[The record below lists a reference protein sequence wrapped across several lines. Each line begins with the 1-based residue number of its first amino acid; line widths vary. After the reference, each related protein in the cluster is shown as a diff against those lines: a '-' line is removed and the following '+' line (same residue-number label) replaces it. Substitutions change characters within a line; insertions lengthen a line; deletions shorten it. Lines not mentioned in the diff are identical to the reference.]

1 MKKLYIP
8 AFEGGA
14 AQGGSSAGSTVT
26 TANAASWGK
35 LTITKSSTS
44 LGLIKEG
51 SVSFNDNGTEQTL
64 YSTGHIPEALKK
76 FSEVE
81 IAFQLILPDVATLNS
96 YVDSTNAAAA
106 FTFTPDEGSIT
117 MTANNAILT
126 GTPMWAEDTGF
137 YVDAKLRCT
146 PPSTASGKTFTFAE
160 KSSS

>member
-8 AFEGGA
+8 AFEGG
-14 AQGGSSAGSTVT
+14 GSAGSTGSV
-26 TANAASWGK
+26 ASWGK
-35 LTITKSSTS
+35 LTISKTSAS

-64 YSTGHIPEALKK
+64 YSTGHILEAMKK

-81 IAFQLILPDVATLNS
+81 ISFQLILPDVATLNS
-96 YVDSTNAAAA
+96 YVDATNAAAA
-106 FTFTPDEGSIT
+106 FTFAPEEGTIQ
-117 MTANNAILT
+117 MTANNAILS

-146 PPSTASGKTFTFAE
+146 PPSTKNGKTFTFAA

>member
-8 AFEGGA
+8 AFDG
-14 AQGGSSAGSTVT
+14 QV
-26 TANAASWGK
+26 ASWGK
-35 LTITKSSTS
+35 LVISGGGAS

-64 YSTGHIPEALKK
+64 YSTGHILEAMKK

-96 YVDSTNAAAA
+96 YVDATNEAGQ
-106 FTFTPDEGSIT
+106 FTFVPEEGTIK
-117 MTANNAILT
+117 MTANNAILM
-126 GTPMWAEDTGF
+126 GTPMWAEDIGF

-146 PPSTASGKTFTFAE
+146 PPSTGVGKTFTFAAKE
-160 KSSS
+160 P

>member
-8 AFEGGA
+8 AFEGG
-14 AQGGSSAGSTVT
+14 GSAGSTGNV
-26 TANAASWGK
+26 ASWGK
-35 LTITKSSTS
+35 LTISKTSAS

-64 YSTGHIPEALKK
+64 YSTGHVLEAMKK

-81 IAFQLILPDVATLNS
+81 ISFQLILPNVATLNS
-96 YVDSTNAAAA
+96 YVDATNAAAA
-106 FTFTPDEGSIT
+106 FTFAPEEGTIQ
-117 MTANNAILT
+117 MTANNAILS

-146 PPSTASGKTFTFAE
+146 PPSTKSGKTFTFAA

>member
-8 AFEGGA
+8 AFEGG
-14 AQGGSSAGSTVT
+14 GSAGSTGNV
-26 TANAASWGK
+26 ASWGK
-35 LTITKSSTS
+35 LTISKTSAS

-64 YSTGHIPEALKK
+64 YSTGHILEAMKK

-81 IAFQLILPDVATLNS
+81 ISFQLILPDVATLNS
-96 YVDSTNAAAA
+96 YVDATNAASA
-106 FTFTPDEGSIT
+106 FTFAPEEGTIQ
-117 MTANNAILT
+117 MTANNAILS

-146 PPSTASGKTFTFAE
+146 PPSTKNGKTFTFAE

>member
-8 AFEGGA
+8 AFEGG
-14 AQGGSSAGSTVT
+14 GSAGSTGNV
-26 TANAASWGK
+26 ASWGK
-35 LTITKSSTS
+35 LTISKTSAS

-64 YSTGHIPEALKK
+64 YSTGHILEAMKK

-81 IAFQLILPDVATLNS
+81 ISFQLILPDVATLNS
-96 YVDSTNAAAA
+96 YVDATNAASA
-106 FTFTPDEGSIT
+106 FTFAPEEGTIQ
-117 MTANNAILT
+117 MTANNAILS

-146 PPSTASGKTFTFAE
+146 PPSTKNGKTFTFAA

>member
-8 AFEGGA
+8 AFDGK
-14 AQGGSSAGSTVT
+14 V
-26 TANAASWGK
+26 ASWGK
-35 LTITKSSTS
+35 LTISKTSAS

-64 YSTGHIPEALKK
+64 YSTGHILEAMKK

-81 IAFQLILPDVATLNS
+81 ISFQLILPDVTTLNS
-96 YVDSTNAAAA
+96 YVDATNAAAA
-106 FTFTPDEGSIT
+106 FTFTPDEGSIK
-117 MTANNAILT
+117 MTANNAILS

-146 PPSTASGKTFTFAE
+146 PPSTASGKTFTFSE

>member
-8 AFEGGA
+8 AFEGG
-14 AQGGSSAGSTVT
+14 GSAGSTGNV
-26 TANAASWGK
+26 ASWGK
-35 LTITKSSTS
+35 LTISKTSAS

-64 YSTGHIPEALKK
+64 YSTGHILEAMKK

-81 IAFQLILPDVATLNS
+81 ISFQLILPDVATLNS
-96 YVDSTNAAAA
+96 YVDATNAAAA
-106 FTFTPDEGSIT
+106 FTFAPEEGTIQ
-117 MTANNAILT
+117 MTTNNAILS

-146 PPSTASGKTFTFAE
+146 PPSTKNGKTFTFAA

>member
-8 AFEGGA
+8 AFDGA
-14 AQGGSSAGSTVT
+14 AASGNV
-26 TANAASWGK
+26 ASWGK
-35 LTITKSSTS
+35 LVISGDAS

-64 YSTGHIPEALKK
+64 YSTGHILEAMKK

-81 IAFQLILPDVATLNS
+81 ISFQLILPDVTTLNS
-96 YVDSTNAAAA
+96 YVDATNAAAA
-106 FTFTPDEGSIT
+106 FTFVPDEGNIK

-146 PPSTASGKTFTFAE
+146 PPSTAGGKTFTFAA
-160 KSSS
+160 KTT

>member
-8 AFEGGA
+8 AFDGK
-14 AQGGSSAGSTVT
+14 V
-26 TANAASWGK
+26 ASWGK
-35 LTITKSSTS
+35 LTISKTSTS

-64 YSTGHIPEALKK
+64 YSTGHILEAMKK

-81 IAFQLILPDVATLNS
+81 ISFQLILPNVATLNS
-96 YVDSTNAAAA
+96 YVDATNAAAA

-146 PPSTASGKTFTFAE
+146 PTGTASGKTFTFAE

>member
-8 AFEGGA
+8 AFEGG
-14 AQGGSSAGSTVT
+14 GSSVT
-26 TANAASWGK
+26 TGTVASWGK
-35 LTITKSSTS
+35 LTISGSSAS

-64 YSTGHIPEALKK
+64 YSTGHILEAMKK
-76 FSEVE
+76 FSEIE
-81 IAFQLILPDVATLNS
+81 ISFQLILPDVATLNS
-96 YVDSTNAAAA
+96 YVDATNAASA
-106 FTFTPDEGSIT
+106 FTFAPEEGTIQ
-117 MTANNAILT
+117 MTANNAILS

-146 PPSTASGKTFTFAE
+146 PPSTKNGKTFTFAA

>member
-8 AFEGGA
+8 AFDGA
-14 AQGGSSAGSTVT
+14 TGNV
-26 TANAASWGK
+26 ASWGK
-35 LTITKSSTS
+35 LVISGDAS

-64 YSTGHIPEALKK
+64 YSTGHILEAMKK

-81 IAFQLILPDVATLNS
+81 ISFQLILPDVTTLNS
-96 YVDSTNAAAA
+96 YVDATNAADA
-106 FTFTPDEGSIT
+106 FTFVPDEGNIK

-146 PPSTASGKTFTFAE
+146 PPSTAGGKTFTFAA
-160 KSSS
+160 KTT

>member
-8 AFEGGA
+8 AFEGG
-14 AQGGSSAGSTVT
+14 GSAGSTGNV
-26 TANAASWGK
+26 ASWGK
-35 LTITKSSTS
+35 LTISKTSAS

-64 YSTGHIPEALKK
+64 YSTGHILEAMKK

-81 IAFQLILPDVATLNS
+81 ISFQLILPDVATLNS
-96 YVDSTNAAAA
+96 YVDATNAASV
-106 FTFTPDEGSIT
+106 FTFAPEEGTIQ
-117 MTANNAILT
+117 MTANNAILS

-146 PPSTASGKTFTFAE
+146 PPSTKNGKTFTFAA